1 MRMFRRVLLGGLVA
15 MTFAALASA
24 EDKTVAPAKNAGL
37 DRIKKLAGTWVM
49 ADDKGQP
56 TDKVVSVFKITA
68 NGSAVEETIFPG
80 SDREM
85 VSVYHL
91 DGPDV
96 VLTHYC
102 ALGNQPHLKLD
113 AKGPANQLTFKFVS
127 GSNMDPAKDMHMHE
141 GSITWVDDDHITS
154 QWAAYQ
160 NGKPMEDHKMSMN
173 LVRKK

>member
-1 MRMFRRVLLGGLVA
+1 MIRRVLLGGLVA
-15 MTFAALASA
+15 LTIATSTSA
-24 EDKTVAPAKNAGL
+24 EDKSVAPAKNAGL

-56 TDKVVSVFKITA
+56 TDKVVSVFKVTA
-68 NGSAVEETIFPG
+68 NGSAVQETLFPG
-80 SDREM
+80 SDHEM
-85 VSVYHL
+85 VTVYHA
-91 DGPDV
+91 DGPDI

-113 AKGPANQLTFKFVS
+113 TKGPANVLAFRFTN
-127 GSNMDPAKDMHMHE
+127 GSNMDAAKDLHMHE
-141 GSITWVDDDHITS
+141 GTITLVDDDHITS

-160 NGKPMEDHKMSMN
+160 DGKPAAGHKMTMN